1 MYLYE
6 RYISRSESSNS
17 PLLSWKLFF
26 LSVKKCFFL
35 CFFFFVFFFFGFFFF
50 FFFYFFPTFFFVSY
64 FFWCLYFI
72 ATMLYSIAA
81 GV

>member
-35 CFFFFVFFFFGFFFF
+35 CFFFLWFFF

-81 GV
+81 GVES